1 MKKNKDLV
9 KLGDAIRLE
18 RLRRRWSQEVL
29 AEKAEI
35 PQYQQVS
42 RFERAEVDMRV
53 TKLFAILRALNL
65 KLEDLIDIYE
75 ADNDES

>member
-75 ADNDES
+75 ADNGES